1 MRRDDPRVACGS
13 ISHVRCAG
21 DFCPLS
27 QAHLQHKEKRGG
39 KKDSLIAVRPTII
52 VQLYYSWW
60 LTVNH
65 HFIVTRSHFP
75 DILTC
80 ATPSS
85 QPLMTSFRPMVNLK
99 GLFLSREESNFFPF
113 CSVPATNSYNHSQ
126 KSWLKQGLLITDQVF
141 IFSTISHHAHPF
153 PRSWSLGTG
162 HSRSKSAELLWQR
175 FSSGSWFS
183 SSSPNEMWLVGH
195 LSCFSGLFLSLS
207 RPLLPY
213 I

>member
-27 QAHLQHKEKRGG
+27 QAHLQHKE
-39 KKDSLIAVRPTII
+39 TIHC
-52 VQLYYSWW
+52 WW

-65 HFIVTRSHFP
+65 HFIVTRSYFP

-85 QPLMTSFRPMVNLK
+85 QPLMTSFRPIVNLK
-99 GLFLSREESNFFPF
+99 GLFRSLEESNFFPF
-113 CSVPATNSYNHSQ
+113 CSVPATNSDNHSQ
-126 KSWLKQGLLITDQVF
+126 KSWLKTKTFDHGLSFCFQHHIT
-141 IFSTISHHAHPF
+141 AHPF
-153 PRSWSLGTG
+153 SRSWSLGTR
-162 HSRSKSAELLWQR
+162 HSRLRLADLLWQR

-183 SSSPNEMWLVGH
+183 SSSPNEQMECDL
-195 LSCFSGLFLSLS
+195 
-207 RPLLPY
+207 
-213 I
+213 